1 MPPINKERRSS
12 IALAALVLALSACS
26 GGSTSAP
33 VAPETPMAVQV
44 SGPLTVVG
52 DMASVTVTQGSYVG
66 PYVFTSSN
74 GSVLA
79 LSNNYP
85 SWLALAARRKAAAS
99 GTPQTLV
106 SSNGKIFVTALSAGT
121 SSISI
126 TGQNGASFLPPPLQN
141 ITVGT
146 GPGPTPLTVTP
157 TTLSLYG
164 TGAANAQSFVV
175 SESGYTRTLTE
186 SDTCTPSSGQIATV
200 SPAGG
205 SGPSLTVT
213 VTGVAAGS
221 CSATFTDAYG
231 STASVAITV
240 TTSGWIIQ
248 TTQTTHAP

>member
-1 MPPINKERRSS
+1 MPSINKEGRFS
-12 IALAALVLALSACS
+12 IALAALVLAVSACS

-33 VAPETPMAVQV
+33 VAPKTPMAVQV

-52 DMASVTVTQGSYVG
+52 DVASVVVTQGSYVG
-66 PYVFTSSN
+66 PYIFTSSN

-85 SWLALAARRKAAAS
+85 SPLALAAMRRAAS
-99 GTPQTLV
+99 GGTPQTLV
-106 SSNGKIFVTALSAGT
+106 SSNGKIFVTALAGGT

-126 TGQNGASFLPPPLQN
+126 TGQNGASSSPPPLQN
-141 ITVGT
+141 VTVGT

-157 TTLSLYG
+157 ATLSLYG
-164 TGAANAQSFVV
+164 AGAANAQSFVV

-186 SDTCTPSSGQIATV
+186 SDTCNPSAGQIATV
-200 SPAGG
+200 SPTGG

-240 TTSGWIIQ
+240 TTSGWTIQ
-248 TTQTTHAP
+248 TTHTH